1 MSFGESVLLNT
12 SEVSLI
18 DKTCRKIFLQCLK
31 QLPYGSLT
39 IQECGDTI
47 AQFGNDNDKL
57 RANVNIKDV
66 RAYRSL
72 LLGGSVGA
80 GEAYM
85 DNLWD
90 SHDVTAVVQIF
101 ARNLPVL
108 DEWENKFKWLTM
120 PINKLQHFTRRNTK
134 DQAKRNI
141 EAHYDLGNK
150 LYTRFLDPTMMYSS
164 AIYPDPNATLNE
176 AQNYKLKSICDKLQL
191 NENDHLIEIGTGWGG
206 LAVYAAKHYGCKVT
220 TTTISEEQHAWAA
233 EWIAKENLQHKI
245 TLLKKDYRLL
255 EGKYDKLVSIEM
267 IEAVGKQFLGNFFE
281 KCASLLKDDGLM
293 LLQSITID
301 DRRYD
306 SYSNSVDF
314 IQKYI
319 FPGGFLPSQYQLNAH
334 LKKHTNMMIRDL
346 HDIGIDYAKT
356 LNHWYEAFISAKDE
370 LMKDGYDERFMR
382 MWTYYLKYCEGG
394 FLERT
399 ISTVQLVISKPHYRD
414 DLARIA

>member
-1 MSFGESVLLNT
+1 MSFGESVLLTT
-12 SEVSLI
+12 SEVSFV
-18 DKTCRKIFLQCLK
+18 DKTCRTLFLKCLN
-31 QLPYGSLT
+31 QLPFGRLT
-39 IQECGDTI
+39 IQENGDVV
-47 AQFGNDNDKL
+47 ARFGTDESDLN
-57 RANVNIKDV
+57 ATVNIKDV
-66 RAYRSL
+66 QAYRRL

-85 DNLWD
+85 DGLWD
-90 SHDVTAVVQIF
+90 SDDVTAVVRVF
-101 ARNLPVL
+101 ARNLPTL

-120 PINKLQHFTRRNTK
+120 PINKIQHLARRNTK
-134 DQAKRNI
+134 DQAKKNI

-164 AIYPDPNATLNE
+164 AIYPDPNATLND
-176 AQNYKLKSICDKLQL
+176 AQNYKLKAICDKLQL
-191 NENDHLIEIGTGWGG
+191 TEADHLIEIGTGWGG
-206 LAVYAAKHYGCKVT
+206 LAVYAAKHYGCNVT
-220 TTTISEEQHAWAA
+220 TTTISEEQHAWAKD
-233 EWIAKENLQHKI
+233 WIAREGLESKI

-255 EGKYDKLVSIEM
+255 DGKYDKLVSIEM
-267 IEAVGKQFLGNFFE
+267 IEAVGKQYLGNFFE
-281 KCASLLKDDGLM
+281 KCASLLKDDGVM

-319 FPGGFLPSQYQLNAH
+319 FPGGFLPSQYQINAH
-334 LKKHTNMMIRDL
+334 LKKYTNMMIRDL
-346 HDIGIDYAKT
+346 HDIGVDYAKT

-370 LMKDGYDERFMR
+370 LLNDGYDERFMR

-399 ISTVQLVISKPHYRD
+399 ISTVQLVISKPQYREN
-414 DLARIA
+414 LARV

>member
-1 MSFGESVLLNT
+1 MSFGESVLLTT
-12 SEVSLI
+12 SEVSFV
-18 DKTCRKIFLQCLK
+18 DKTCRTLFLKCLN
-31 QLPYGSLT
+31 QLPFGRLT
-39 IQECGDTI
+39 IQENGDVV
-47 AQFGNDNDKL
+47 ARFGTEESDLN
-57 RANVNIKDV
+57 ATVNIKDV
-66 RAYRSL
+66 QAYRRL

-85 DNLWD
+85 DGLWD
-90 SHDVTAVVQIF
+90 SDDVTAVVRVF
-101 ARNLPVL
+101 ARNLPTL

-120 PINKLQHFTRRNTK
+120 PINKVQHLARRNTK
-134 DQAKRNI
+134 DQAKKNI

-164 AIYPDPNATLNE
+164 AIYPDPNATLND
-176 AQNYKLKSICDKLQL
+176 AQNYKLKAICDKLQL
-191 NENDHLIEIGTGWGG
+191 TEADHLIEIGTGWGG
-206 LAVYAAKHYGCKVT
+206 LAVYAAKHYGCNVT
-220 TTTISEEQHAWAA
+220 TTTISEEQHAWAKD
-233 EWIAKENLQHKI
+233 WIAREGLESKI

-255 EGKYDKLVSIEM
+255 DGKYDKLVSIEM
-267 IEAVGKQFLGNFFE
+267 IEAVGKQYLGNFFE

-319 FPGGFLPSQYQLNAH
+319 FPGGFLPSQYQINAH
-334 LKKHTNMMIRDL
+334 LKKYTNMMIRDL
-346 HDIGIDYAKT
+346 HDIGVDYART
-356 LNHWYEAFISAKDE
+356 LNHWYEAFISAKE
-370 LMKDGYDERFMR
+370 QLLNDGYDERFMR

-399 ISTVQLVISKPHYRD
+399 ISTVQLVISKPQYRE
-414 DLARIA
+414 DLARV

>member
-1 MSFGESVLLNT
+1 MSFGESVLLTT
-12 SEVSLI
+12 SEVSLA
-18 DKTCRKIFLQCLK
+18 DKVCRNLFLQCLK
-31 QLPYGSLT
+31 QLPFGCLI
-39 IQECGDTI
+39 IQECGDEI
-47 AQFGNDNDKL
+47 ARFGDDNDEL
-57 RANVNIKDV
+57 RATVNIKDMS
-66 RAYRSL
+66 AYRRL

-80 GEAYM
+80 GEAFM
-85 DNLWD
+85 DDLWD
-90 SHDVTAVVQIF
+90 SNDVTSVVRIF
-101 ARNLPVL
+101 ARNLPTL
-108 DEWENKFKWLTM
+108 DKWESKFKWLSM
-120 PINKLQHFTRRNTK
+120 PINKLQHFARRNTR
-134 DQAKRNI
+134 DQAKKNI

-150 LYTRFLDPTMMYSS
+150 LYTRFLDDTMMYSS
-164 AIYPDPNATLNE
+164 AIYPDANTSLNA
-176 AQNYKLKSICDKLQL
+176 AQNYKLKTICDKLQL
-191 NENDHLIEIGTGWGG
+191 KESDHLIEIGTGWGG

-220 TTTISEEQHAWAA
+220 TTTISEEQHAWAQ
-233 EWIAKENLQHKI
+233 EWIAREGLSDRV

-281 KCASLLKDDGLM
+281 KCSSLLKDNGLM

-334 LKKHTNMMIRDL
+334 LKKHTDMMIRDL
-346 HDIGIDYAKT
+346 HDIGIDYAMT
-356 LNHWYEAFISAKDE
+356 LNHWYEAFILAKDE
-370 LMKDGYDERFMR
+370 LLKDGYDERFMR

-399 ISTVQLVISKPHYRD
+399 ISTVQLVVSKPQFRTT
-414 DLARIA
+414 LAQ

>member
-1 MSFGESVLLNT
+1 M
-12 SEVSLI
+12 
-18 DKTCRKIFLQCLK
+18 CRNLFLQCLK
-31 QLPYGSLT
+31 QLPFGCLI
-39 IQECGDTI
+39 IQECGDEI
-47 AQFGNDNDKL
+47 ARFGDDNDEL
-57 RANVNIKDV
+57 RATVNIKDMS
-66 RAYRSL
+66 AYRRL

-80 GEAYM
+80 GEAFM
-85 DNLWD
+85 DDLWD
-90 SHDVTAVVQIF
+90 SNDVTSVVRIF
-101 ARNLPVL
+101 ARNLPTL
-108 DEWENKFKWLTM
+108 DKWESKFKWLSM
-120 PINKLQHFTRRNTK
+120 PINKLQHFARRNTR
-134 DQAKRNI
+134 DQAKKNI

-150 LYTRFLDPTMMYSS
+150 LYTRFLDDTMMYSS
-164 AIYPDPNATLNE
+164 AIYPDANTSLNA
-176 AQNYKLKSICDKLQL
+176 AQNYKLKTICDKLQL
-191 NENDHLIEIGTGWGG
+191 KESDHLIEIGTGWGG

-220 TTTISEEQHAWAA
+220 TTTISEEQHAWAQ
-233 EWIAKENLQHKI
+233 EWIAREGLSDRV

-281 KCASLLKDDGLM
+281 KCSSLLKDNGLM

-334 LKKHTNMMIRDL
+334 LKKHTDMMIRDL
-346 HDIGIDYAKT
+346 HDIGIDYAMT

-370 LMKDGYDERFMR
+370 LLKDGYDERFMR

-399 ISTVQLVISKPHYRD
+399 ISTVQLVVSKPQFRTT
-414 DLARIA
+414 LAQ